1 MKNFAKLTLIFILIC
16 VSLSGCKKSAAEVS
30 EKSSTSSHTP
40 MPPEKL
46 WADYT
51 SNGDTSGLII
61 GDDEKHISREITA
74 KCVIAPSET
83 RTVKFDLDIPETPD
97 ITAYNHDFPKCG
109 QYELTDIMSVFYG
122 EAAKDFVPFED
133 TAEVYHNSKDASD
146 NSIALF
152 DKGTG
157 KLYLVYRDAAAMD
170 FSSANMLK
178 SADEMTIDITEDNA
192 ISLCE
197 KFLRDCNITGYKY
210 GYTNYYGVAQSA
222 FYSICYYYELDSL
235 PASSS
240 ISNGEGFCNLI
251 FHVDD
256 NGIAAIKGS
265 LFDENSFFRQNSID
279 AAQIISPRE
288 AINYVAKQAAVIR
301 AGNQN
306 PIFDEY
312 FSQKGEGLLY
322 LPICE
327 MKFGYW
333 FSKNDGIKLSW
344 IFYIGENGIID
355 RGAAFAIDA
364 LTGKVYNQT

>member
-1 MKNFAKLTLIFILIC
+1 MKNFAKLTLIFILLC
-16 VSLSGCKKSAAEVS
+16 VSLSGCKKSPAEVT
-30 EKSSTSSHTP
+30 ENSSTSSHTP

-51 SNGDTSGLII
+51 STGDELII
-61 GDDEKHISREITA
+61 GDDEKHIYREITA

-83 RTVKFDLDIPETPD
+83 RTVKFDLDIPEVPEF
-97 ITAYNHDFPKCG
+97 TAYNRDFQQCG

-122 EAAKDFVPFED
+122 ESAKDFAPFED
-133 TAEVYHNSKDASD
+133 SAEVYHNSKDASD

-157 KLYLVYRDAAAMD
+157 KINLVYRDAAAMD

-178 SADEMTIDITEDNA
+178 SADEMSLQITEENA

-210 GYTNYYGVAQSA
+210 GCTNYYGATQSA

-240 ISNGEGFCNLI
+240 ISNGYGFCNLI
-251 FHVDD
+251 FHVND
-256 NGIAAIKGS
+256 NGIAEIKGS
-265 LFDENSFFRQNSID
+265 LFDENSFSRKESID

-288 AINYVAKQAAVIR
+288 AINFVAKQAAVIR
-301 AGNQN
+301 VGNQN
-306 PIFDEY
+306 PEFDKY

-327 MKFGYW
+327 MKLGYW

-344 IFYIGENGIID
+344 IFFIGENGTID
-355 RGAAFAIDA
+355 RGATFAIDA

>member
-1 MKNFAKLTLIFILIC
+1 MKKFAKFSLLFISIC
-16 VSLSGCKKSAAEVS
+16 ISLSGCKKSPSKVTEN
-30 EKSSTSSHTP
+30 SSTSSHKP
-40 MPPEKL
+40 MSPEKL

-51 SNGDTSGLII
+51 STDELII

-83 RTVKFDLDIPETPD
+83 RTVKFDLDIPEVCD
-97 ITAYNHDFPKCG
+97 FTAYNRDFQQCG

-122 EAAKDFVPFED
+122 ETAKDFAPFED
-133 TAEVYHNSKDASD
+133 SAEVYHNSKDASD

-157 KLYLVYRDAAAMD
+157 KINLVYRDAAAMD

-178 SADEMTIDITEDNA
+178 SADEMSLQITEENA

-197 KFLRDCNITGYKY
+197 KFLQKCNITGYKY
-210 GYTNYYGVAQSA
+210 DCTNYYGATQSA

-240 ISNGEGFCNLI
+240 ISNGYGFCNLI

-256 NGIAAIKGS
+256 NGIVEIKGS
-265 LFDENSFFRQNSID
+265 LFDDNSFVRKERID

-288 AINYVAKQAAVIR
+288 AINFVAKQAAVIR
-301 AGNQN
+301 VGNQN
-306 PIFDEY
+306 PKFDEF
-312 FSQKGEGLLY
+312 FSRNGEGLLY

-327 MKFGYW
+327 MKLGYW

-344 IFYIGENGIID
+344 IFYIGENGTID
-355 RGAAFAIDA
+355 RGATFAIDA